1 MVTCETFQ
9 RFVSHVGYMHS
20 TEMAQMLL
28 NDLIRGAKGVEAD
41 SGGRIR
47 ARQVYHMVENGQ
59 LPVIRKGRSMYFR
72 RSELE
77 AAFRSDAAA

>member
-1 MVTCETFQ
+1 MFL
-9 RFVSHVGYMHS
+9 G
-20 TEMAQMLL
+20 
-28 NDLIRGAKGVEAD
+28 DLIKGAKGVETESD
-41 SGGRIR
+41 GRIK

-77 AAFRSDAAA
+77 AAFRSGPDQ

>member
-1 MVTCETFQ
+1 
-9 RFVSHVGYMHS
+9 
-20 TEMAQMLL
+20 MLGS
-28 NDLIRGAKGVEAD
+28 DLIKGAKGVEAD
-41 SGGRIR
+41 TNGIIT

-77 AAFRSDAAA
+77 AAFRAEA

>member
-1 MVTCETFQ
+1 
-9 RFVSHVGYMHS
+9 
-20 TEMAQMLL
+20 MLE
-28 NDLIRGAKGVEAD
+28 DLIRGAKGVESD
-41 SGGRIR
+41 SQGRIK

-77 AAFRSDAAA
+77 AAFRSESGQ

>member
-1 MVTCETFQ
+1 
-9 RFVSHVGYMHS
+9 
-20 TEMAQMLL
+20 MLE
-28 NDLIRGAKGVEAD
+28 DLIRGAKGVETD
-41 SGGRIR
+41 SQGRIK

-77 AAFRSDAAA
+77 AAFRSEAAA

>member
-1 MVTCETFQ
+1 
-9 RFVSHVGYMHS
+9 
-20 TEMAQMLL
+20 MLSG
-28 NDLIRGAKGVEAD
+28 DLIKGAKGVEHETA
-41 SGGRIR
+41 GVIR

-77 AAFRSDAAA
+77 AAFRSHPDQ